1 MNLRG
6 FVVVTDCSQRR
17 QKDKSIKS
25 LFGRNSQLK
34 YQIVMRDAAAGEQNN
49 LLDLRGK
56 KSKRGGD
63 FIAGC
68 KSRALS
74 G

>member
-49 LLDLRGK
+49 LLDLRVK

>member
-1 MNLRG
+1 M
-6 FVVVTDCSQRR
+6 TDCSQRR

-49 LLDLRGK
+49 LLDLRVK

-68 KSRALS
+68 KSRALL